1 MFVAFVKR
9 LFFFNLYFLK
19 FGIEDEKK
27 DVRKYSC

>member
-9 LFFFNLYFLK
+9 LFFNIYFLK